1 MTTTIELTIKI
12 IKMKKK
18 IEDDRNQK
26 RADDKI
32 QK

>member
-32 QK
+32 